1 MSTTGIQILSFENF
15 NAFEAHLR
23 LLKGKYNDA
32 INRYE
37 ETLGFVLRD
46 NKPVA
51 QKSQV
56 QQQRWA
62 EEMQEALAVSD
73 PKSRSISVKDDN
85 KKIFGTKDKDK
96 HDGSAGEWVSL
107 EPMSVF
113 VGPKN
118 KGLAELYFDTIN
130 MLRENMGRITLALS
144 ICQAVKAKAAL
155 SGNTS
160 LVVSFVN
167 DIPTKVLLRPSDAS
181 LAKKYTMSFSFA
193 VPSMPPAPQSVK

>member
-51 QKSQV
+51 QKSQN
-56 QQQRWA
+56 QQRWA
-62 EEMQEALAVSD
+62 EEMQQALTVSD
-73 PKSRSISVKDDN
+73 PKNRSMSAKDDN
-85 KKIFGTKDKDK
+85 KKMFGSKDKDK
-96 HDGSAGEWVSL
+96 RDGSIGEWVAL

-113 VGPKN
+113 VGQKN
-118 KGLAELYFDTIN
+118 KGLAELYFDAIN

-167 DIPTKVLLRPSDAS
+167 DIPNKVLLRPSDAS